1 MRNKRWSFTYLL
13 NYTLV
18 SFLALCTKKRA
29 KDEQSVS
36 RCSGAGREGSLFGI
50 EGSTLL
56 FFNFLINYPH
66 IFDAM
71 SCHDEVLKI
80 GKKLEKM
87 ISSKSTVICE
97 ICIFWYDQDL
107 LPVDGGRYVITAGKH
122 RNYFENRACI
132 LGPRWHCFPGKNWLT
147 NIFRFCSD

>member
-1 MRNKRWSFTYLL
+1 M
-13 NYTLV
+13 

-36 RCSGAGREGSLFGI
+36 RCSVVVREGSLFCV
-50 EGSTLL
+50 EGLTLL
-56 FFNFLINYPH
+56 FINFLNNWLQ

-87 ISSKSTVICE
+87 ISSKSTVACD
-97 ICIFWYDQDL
+97 ICIF
-107 LPVDGGRYVITAGKH
+107 
-122 RNYFENRACI
+122 
-132 LGPRWHCFPGKNWLT
+132 
-147 NIFRFCSD
+147 